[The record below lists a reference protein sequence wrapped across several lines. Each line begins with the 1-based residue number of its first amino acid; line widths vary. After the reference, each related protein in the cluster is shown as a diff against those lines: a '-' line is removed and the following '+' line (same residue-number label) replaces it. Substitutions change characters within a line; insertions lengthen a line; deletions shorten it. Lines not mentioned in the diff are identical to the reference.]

1 MLLWNLFFG
10 GCLRIFIL
18 NAEIFPTLQNY
29 WPRAYVMGNFL
40 EILQE
45 LVQETPLIIVS
56 EVHKSLRYPCGGM
69 WFLSFFLFQRCFNF
83 SGIAKSKFSLGKS
96 RVNQGVDWLNLLPS
110 VVSLICLL
118 MVLFLQLSQLVIPA
132 SICNTSC
139 PTL

>member
-56 EVHKSLRYPCGGM
+56 EVNCG
-69 WFLSFFLFQRCFNF
+69 FCLSFYSNGASISQEL
-83 SGIAKSKFSLGKS
+83 L
-96 RVNQGVDWLNLLPS
+96 RVN
-110 VVSLICLL
+110 
-118 MVLFLQLSQLVIPA
+118 FR
-132 SICNTSC
+132 
-139 PTL
+139 